1 VILLLLETVGTVFD
15 NIGAS
20 AHSTM
25 VGSLN
30 HTAYLI
36 ITYSSTTTHKENV
49 VDKRFGYFVFGGLLI
64 GALMGWA
71 WSAGDNPLAGMGIGA
86 LVGVAVAWFMGAY
99 VLSK

>member
-1 VILLLLETVGTVFD
+1 MSERKI
-15 NIGAS
+15 
-20 AHSTM
+20 
-25 VGSLN
+25 
-30 HTAYLI
+30 
-36 ITYSSTTTHKENV
+36 HKENV

-71 WSAGDNPLAGMGIGA
+71 WSAVGSPLAGMGIGA